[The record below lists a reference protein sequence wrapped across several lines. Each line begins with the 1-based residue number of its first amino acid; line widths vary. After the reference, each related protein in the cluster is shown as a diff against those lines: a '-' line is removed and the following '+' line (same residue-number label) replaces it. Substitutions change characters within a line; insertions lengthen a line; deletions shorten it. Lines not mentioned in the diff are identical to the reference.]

1 VFGVIMAWAYSA
13 PPLRLKQNGWW
24 GNGAVGLCYEGL
36 PWFTGAAAMLA
47 GVPPWPVVAL
57 ALLYAAGAH
66 GIMTL
71 NDFKAIEGDTRMG
84 VRSLPVQLG
93 VQGAARVA
101 CAVMALPQVIVIGL
115 LFLWDRPF
123 HAVGVSLLLLVQL
136 VMMRRFLAEPV
147 GRALWYSGF
156 GVPLYVSGMM
166 VSAFAVRGIGG

>member
-1 VFGVIMAWAYSA
+1 
-13 PPLRLKQNGWW
+13 
-24 GNGAVGLCYEGL
+24 
-36 PWFTGAAAMLA
+36 
-47 GVPPWPVVAL
+47 
-57 ALLYAAGAH
+57 
-66 GIMTL
+66 
-71 NDFKAIEGDTRMG
+71 MG